1 MALTVF
7 LSCLLAFSGADFFPE
22 APQNEADA
30 ALQEE
35 IERLIA
41 RPVDL
46 NRATLEQLLAIPWLN
61 PILAQRI
68 IVTRD
73 SLGGFESTAQLR
85 FVQGISGEQLAS
97 LVPVVTLSRGVRQW
111 AGSVLLRGRSDSVAG
126 GRERW
131 STFARAA
138 LENGPWQATALIE
151 KDRFERNI
159 FDHAAG
165 GLVFSRRSVR
175 VALGDYAFGLGRGLV
190 FSAPFARSGIRLS
203 DELQAASCVRP
214 VSSASEESGLRGAA
228 GEAAAG
234 RFRFGGLFSIAGR
247 DARLNSDGTVERIV
261 GGGIHDDSAALAE
274 KHQLTEVTSA
284 LTVSCRWKRATLA
297 ATGSDIRY
305 DRSFGPRDSAGSFP
319 GRELTNVGISADAEV
334 GDYHVGLEIARAS
347 TGGMAGALEIAG
359 GWPGVTAGVNLRGYS
374 RRYFAP
380 HGRWTGMT
388 GGQDRL
394 DLSGRLRFRTG
405 GLGIGCQGNTYRDF
419 ELDSLPARIDGVLS
433 QRLGP
438 AEVELGLGRSYKAEE
453 ERYRTGRLELNAG
466 WQNVGRVVLT
476 LADQYPE
483 SRDGRGR
490 MAAVAVQ
497 SDRRWLALSLAAA
510 RFDIVGSGIT
520 MYLHEPG
527 AMRVGASYSAGRS
540 VWRTSA
546 GAGVGLGR
554 RGRMGLKVGC
564 GRAETPVLDAAAQ
577 LDIVLGP

>member
-7 LSCLLAFSGADFFPE
+7 LTCLLAFGGTDFFPE

-35 IERLIA
+35 IERLTA

-46 NRATLEQLLAIPWLN
+46 NRATLEQLLVIPWLN

-68 IVTRD
+68 VATRD

-85 FVQGISGEQLAS
+85 LVQGISDELLAS
-97 LVPVVTLSRGVRQW
+97 LAPVVTLAREQGQW
-111 AGSVLLRGRSDSVAG
+111 TGSVLLRGRSDSVAG

-151 KDRFERNI
+151 KDRFERNV
-159 FDHAAG
+159 FDYAAD

-175 VALGDYAFGLGRGLV
+175 IALGDYVFGLGRGLV
-190 FSAPFARSGIRLS
+190 FSAPFARSGIRLG

-228 GEAAAG
+228 GEVTAG
-234 RFRFGGLFSIAGR
+234 RFRFAGLFSMAGR

-261 GGGIHDDSAALAE
+261 GGGIHDDSTALAE

-284 LTVSCRWKRATLA
+284 LALSCRWKRATLA

-305 DRSFGPRDSAGSFP
+305 NRSFGPRDSTGSFS
-319 GRELTNVGISADAEV
+319 GRELTNVGVSADAEV
-334 GDYHVGLEIARAS
+334 GDYQVGLEVARAS
-347 TGGMAGALEIAG
+347 TGGMAGALEVAG
-359 GWPGVTAGVNLRGYS
+359 NWPELAAGVNLRGHS

-380 HGRWTGMT
+380 HGRWTGVT
-388 GGQDRL
+388 GRQDRL
-394 DLSGRLRFRTG
+394 DLSGRLRFRVG

-419 ELDSLPARIDGVLS
+419 ELDSLPARIDGALS

-438 AEVELGLGRSYKAEE
+438 VEVVLGLGRSYKAEE

-466 WQNVGRVVLT
+466 WRDAGRVALIV
-476 LADQYPE
+476 ADQYPE

-497 SDRRWLALSLAAA
+497 RDWRWLALSLAAA
-510 RFDIVGSGIT
+510 RFDITGSGIT
-520 MYLHEPG
+520 MYLYEPG
-527 AMRVGASYSAGRS
+527 AMRLGASYSAGRS

-546 GAGVGLGR
+546 GAGTSLGR
-554 RGRMGLKVGC
+554 KGRVGLKVGC
-564 GRAETPVLDAAAQ
+564 GWAETPALDAAAQ
-577 LDIVLGP
+577 LDIALGP